1 MKKRLKRHSEMPT
14 YFSFVYNSSYPM
26 CCSVGNIVMLSAEGF
41 LAIKMKGLSPHA
53 EVMTD
58 EASALAMLAFCETG
72 KSVGWARN
80 NCPLPA

>member
-1 MKKRLKRHSEMPT
+1 
-14 YFSFVYNSSYPM
+14 M

>member
-1 MKKRLKRHSEMPT
+1 MPT
-14 YFSFVYNSSYPM
+14 YFSFVYNSSYPL
-26 CCSVGNIVMLSAEGF
+26 CCIVGNIVMLSAEGF

-72 KSVGWARN
+72 KSVGWGRN